1 MVKIEAKLTKK
12 EMFNFMLR
20 HNYYSLGGVC
30 GVIISIGALVLF
42 FANINN
48 DKINN
53 AYKIALL
60 FVGVLFIV
68 VQPIMLYIKSCKQV
82 KNSGSINK
90 PLVYEFNDREFTISM
105 DEESVSQSYADI
117 LKVISTRLS
126 VIIYINRYRAFIL
139 PKSCIG
145 ENLENL
151 KKLISDNAKNAR
163 EITVK

>member
-1 MVKIEAKLTKK
+1 MVKIEAKLTKR

-20 HNYYSLGGVC
+20 HNYHSLGGVC
-30 GVIISIGALVLF
+30 GIIISIGALVLF
-42 FANINN
+42 FANLNN
-48 DKINN
+48 DKVNDM
-53 AYKIALL
+53 YKIALL
-60 FVGVLFIV
+60 FVGVLFII
-68 VQPIMLYIKSCKQV
+68 VQPIMLYIKSCTQV

-105 DEESVSQSYADI
+105 DEEKVSQSYADI
-117 LKVISTRLS
+117 FKVISTRLS

-145 ENLENL
+145 ENFESL
-151 KKLISDNAKNAR
+151 KKLIYDNAKNAR